1 MTIINVRH
9 RKGATTEAYA
19 AKVLYRKVRFNATYD
34 CITRN
39 LVIDKWYLF
48 EDGELSSLRQQLD
61 KYFQSLVSESKAS

>member
-19 AKVLYRKVRFNATYD
+19 AKVLYRKVRLNATYD
-34 CITRN
+34 CINGN

-48 EDGELSSLRQQLD
+48 NDDELSSLRQQLG
-61 KYFQSLVSESKAS
+61 KYFQSLSSKPKAS